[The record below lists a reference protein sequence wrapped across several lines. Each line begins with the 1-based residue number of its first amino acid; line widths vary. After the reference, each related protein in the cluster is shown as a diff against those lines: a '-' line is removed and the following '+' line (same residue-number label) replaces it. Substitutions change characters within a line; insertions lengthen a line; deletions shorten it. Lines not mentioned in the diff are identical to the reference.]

1 MPSMSTFNAFM
12 NATGPS
18 FLTGPEDVVNEAVK
32 QTYILARFLRGADMA
47 TTLQGG
53 SDIRDSIMFDEQ
65 STAQWYSPNAT
76 FTPTNPQVL
85 TNWKAYWRFKV
96 DHMSWTDQEIELQ
109 VPEGMTQS
117 ARHQVF
123 KKIKFSKEQRLWTS
137 LLNSM
142 ENDLWRAAETADMEA
157 ETGQVAYSL
166 PAFIN
171 DFTNGLFYSG
181 ATPTG
186 KTAWTTKQNINPVTE
201 TRWKSQLAGLP
212 ASGTVPGST
221 NLFYDSS
228 TPNEADAG
236 DRNIIQTFDYAWM
249 LTKFQAPP
257 TKQEYFENATLN
269 KQFIACSF
277 RGQGIYMDLLR
288 ASQDTYVTSGRQ
300 DPAFVNPSYAGIDV
314 IRVQALN
321 SAALYPAE
329 TLTDPLVAE
338 MPGTGVGEASG
349 PRYYWINGNYIRPIF
364 HSRRYMVKG
373 PVKDHRDQP
382 FTKVQYVDVWMNVVA
397 RSLQR
402 HALVSPID
410 EPYLG

>member
-1 MPSMSTFNAFM
+1 MPSMSTFSAFM

-32 QTYILARFLRGADMA
+32 QTYILGRFLRGADMA
-47 TTLQGG
+47 ATLQGG

-65 STAQWYSPNAT
+65 STSQWYSPNAT

-109 VPEGMTQS
+109 VPEGMTQA
-117 ARHQVF
+117 ARHQVY

-142 ENDLWRAAETADMEA
+142 ENDLWRVPETADMEA
-157 ETGQVAYSL
+157 ETGQVAYSI
-166 PAFIN
+166 PAFLN
-171 DFTNGLFYSG
+171 EFTNGLFYSG

-186 KTAWTTKQNINPVTE
+186 KTAWTTIQNINPATE
-201 TRWKSQLAGLP
+201 TRWQTQGSALP
-212 ASGTVPGST
+212 AAPSGTNVT
-221 NLFYDSS
+221 YNSS
-228 TPNEADAG
+228 SPTASGAS
-236 DRNIIQTFDYAWM
+236 RNIIQTFDQTWM
-249 LTKFQAPP
+249 LTGFQAPP
-257 TKQEYFENATLN
+257 TKQEYFESPTLN
-269 KQFIACSF
+269 KQVIACSF

-288 ASQDTYVTSGRQ
+288 QSQDTYVTSGRQ
-300 DPAFVNPSYAGIDV
+300 DPAFTNPSYAGIDV
-314 IRVQALN
+314 LRVAALN
-321 SAALYPAE
+321 TALLYPDDTATNPLRTEITAAAGAE
-329 TLTDPLVAE
+329 DI
-338 MPGTGVGEASG
+338 G
-349 PRYYWINGNYIRPIF
+349 PRYYWINGNYIRPVF

-397 RSLQR
+397 RSRQR
-402 HALVSPID
+402 HALVSPFGDI
-410 EPYLG
+410 YTV